1 MKMLV
6 DIIIVVI
13 VLGFILVGWRR
24 GFLLSVY
31 ALFSMIIAIVLACV
45 LTPVVSSGLEKTGIP
60 DKLETKISSYV
71 ETELTEKFGA
81 NADVS
86 AEEAADELPLP
97 GFLAGK
103 IADDIKAGADAPIKS
118 ISRSVGRK
126 SAEFICSIIAFIL
139 VFFIVV
145 AIMTV
150 LKSILKLATKLPVL
164 KQADAVGGVLIG
176 FAEGVVFLCVL
187 ALLLSVFSSAQSM
200 QGIVSAVEKSH
211 IAKFIYENNFIGKII
226 SRFL

>member
-71 ETELTEKFGA
+71 ETELTDKFGA

-118 ISRSVGRK
+118 ISRRK

-145 AIMTV
+145 AIMTI

>member
-6 DIIIVVI
+6 DIILVVL
-13 VLGFILVGWRR
+13 VLGFILVGWKR

-31 ALFSMIIAIVLACV
+31 SLFSMIIAIVLACV
-45 LTPVVSSGLEKTGIP
+45 LSPLVSSGIEKTGIP

-71 ETELTEKFGA
+71 ETELTDKFGA

-86 AEEAADELPLP
+86 AEEAAAELPLP
-97 GFLAGK
+97 DFLIGK
-103 IADDIKAGADAPIKS
+103 IAENVIENDATPIKS
-118 ISRSVGRK
+118 ISNRIGAK
-126 SAEFICSIIAFIL
+126 SAEFICDIIAFIL

-145 AIMTV
+145 AIMMT
-150 LKSILKLATKLPVL
+150 LKIVLKLATKLPVL

-176 FAEGVVFLCVL
+176 FVEGILFICVL

-200 QGIVSAVEKSH
+200 QGIVDAVEKSH
-211 IAKFIYENNFIGKII
+211 IAKFIYQNNFIGKII
-226 SRFL
+226 SRLL

>member
-1 MKMLV
+1 MLV

-71 ETELTEKFGA
+71 ETELTDKFGA

-145 AIMTV
+145 AIMTI

>member
-1 MKMLV
+1 MLV

>member
-1 MKMLV
+1 MLV

-71 ETELTEKFGA
+71 ETELTDKFGA

-103 IADDIKAGADAPIKS
+103 IADDIKARADAPIKS

>member
-1 MKMLV
+1 MLV

-71 ETELTEKFGA
+71 ETELTDKFGA

>member
-71 ETELTEKFGA
+71 ETELTDKFGA

-145 AIMTV
+145 AIMTI